1 MPKKQGNTVY
11 LLADEGSGVT
21 DDGKV
26 VNAEVEKSGT
36 DHVVSKN
43 APVEKSDKVEPE
55 TFDKDYVKSIRDEAA
70 SWRTKLREKEAAFEE
85 AMAKLKAFEDAQLSA
100 EEKAARDFEEAKT
113 RASSMES
120 KAREAE
126 LRYQLAIAAREE
138 GISDL
143 KAAVKLADRE
153 LIEYDSAG
161 NITNLP
167 DVIENL
173 RSEYSSLFSKT
184 ASAPNTGVTNP
195 AKPPAAKKW
204 TRQDLASLSP
214 EKRVELMQSG
224 ALNDLLGRKGG

>member
-11 LLADEGSGVT
+11 LLADNGSGV
-21 DDGKV
+21 DGDGKV
-26 VNAEVEKSGT
+26 VGTEVVKNVA
-36 DHVVSKN
+36 DDVVSKN
-43 APVEKSDKVEPE
+43 TPVDNPGKQKVDPDV
-55 TFDKDYVKSIRDEAA
+55 FDKEYVKEIRDEAA
-70 SWRTKLREKEAAFEE
+70 SWRTKLREKESAYEQ
-85 AMAKLKAFEDAQLSA
+85 AMAKLKEYEDAKLSV
-100 EEKAARDFEEAKT
+100 EEKAQRDFEEAKT
-113 RASSMES
+113 RAGSMEA

-173 RSEYSSLFSKT
+173 RSEYASLFSKN
-184 ASAPNTGVTNP
+184 AAAPNTGVTNP
-195 AKPPAAKKW
+195 AKPPAQKKW
-204 TRQDLASLSP
+204 TRADLASLSP

-224 ALNDLLGRKGG
+224 ALNDLLGRK